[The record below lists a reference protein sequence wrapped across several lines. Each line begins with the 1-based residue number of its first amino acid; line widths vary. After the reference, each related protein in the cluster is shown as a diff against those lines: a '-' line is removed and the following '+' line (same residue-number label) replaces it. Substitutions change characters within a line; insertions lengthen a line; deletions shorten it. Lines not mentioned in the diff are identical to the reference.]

1 MIKQTAFLLLFGLC
15 LGDILVAQTA
25 KRTPGVSIELSKMN
39 VLYVGIENPIE
50 VFYPGLS
57 ATEYR
62 LQTDKG
68 VLVNKGNGKFTIK
81 VKSPGAVNLSIW
93 VGGSQVSKQVFFAKR
108 VPNPVPALGAKFF
121 LSDTIKPGEFKAQ
134 GGIFPILQNF
144 DFDVKCDMIEYKV
157 TLVAT
162 YHESGALYMRST
174 KNVGKL
180 FTEESTDIM
189 SEGVPGDIVIFSDI
203 KARCPGDE
211 KDRDLNALVF
221 FLGEKGGNEDKE

>member
-1 MIKQTAFLLLFGLC
+1 MSKQTTILLLLGLC
-15 LGDILVAQTA
+15 LGCNLAAQPA
-25 KRTPGVSIELSKMN
+25 QRTPDISIELSKMN

-50 VFYPGLS
+50 VFYPGLA

-68 VLVNKGNGKFTIK
+68 LLLNKGNGKFSLK
-81 VKSPGAVNLSIW
+81 VNDPGQVTLSVW
-93 VGGSQVSKQVFFAKR
+93 VAGTQVTKQVFRAKR
-108 VPNPVPALGAKFF
+108 IPNPVPALGGKFF

-134 GGIFPILQNF
+134 AGIIPVLENF
-144 DFDVKCDMIEYKV
+144 DFDAKCDMIEYKV

-162 YHESGALYMRST
+162 YHDSGKLYMRST
-174 KNVGKL
+174 KNVGRR
-180 FTEESTDIM
+180 FTEESIDIM

-203 KARCPGDE
+203 KARCPEDK

-221 FLGEKGGNEDKE
+221 FLGDKGGNEDKD